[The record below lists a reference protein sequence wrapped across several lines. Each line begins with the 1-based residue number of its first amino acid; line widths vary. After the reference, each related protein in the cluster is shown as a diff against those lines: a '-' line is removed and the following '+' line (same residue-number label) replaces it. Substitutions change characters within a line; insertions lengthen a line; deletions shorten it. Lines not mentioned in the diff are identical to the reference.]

1 MSALTETPPSGY
13 TCPDLAEVAQEKREQ
28 AEEVLLAWRVHR
40 LRDEPQK
47 IGLVA
52 LGYGLAFAFWW
63 LAFPYPAGLF
73 LPVIALTGAMAE
85 YLFPIDYKLTSEKA
99 FCTCGPAIKLEIA
112 WSEVRRARVGKD
124 GIYLST
130 LKIPSRLDTFRGIR
144 LRFSSDNET
153 LVRQTVKSLL
163 PAKPEVSATQEPESV

>member
-1 MSALTETPPSGY
+1 MSALTEAPTSGY
-13 TCPDLAEVAQEKREQ
+13 TCPDLTDVAEAKKT
-28 AEEVLLAWRVHR
+28 EEDVVLAWSIHR

-52 LGYGLAFAFWW
+52 LGYGIAFVFWR

-73 LPVIALTGAMAE
+73 LPIVALTGAMAE
-85 YLFPIDYKLTSEKA
+85 YLFPVHYKLTTHGAYSS
-99 FCTCGPAIKLEIA
+99 CGAALKLEIA
-112 WSEVRRARVGKD
+112 WKDVRRATVGHE

-144 LRFSSDNET
+144 LRFAAGNEQLVRETVKRLLPSDNPE
-153 LVRQTVKSLL
+153 R
-163 PAKPEVSATQEPESV
+163 PA